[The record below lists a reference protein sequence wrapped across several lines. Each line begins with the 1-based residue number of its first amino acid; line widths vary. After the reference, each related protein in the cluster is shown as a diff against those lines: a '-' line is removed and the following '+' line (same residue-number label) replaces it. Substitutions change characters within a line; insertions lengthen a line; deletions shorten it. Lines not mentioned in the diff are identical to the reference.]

1 MNEFHKA
8 LAKNTAMN
16 TDTHELDL
24 LKFTRLVLDDD
35 PVILVEVLQ
44 TADRLQ
50 EQGRHQQAAVILQR
64 LAERLIQP
72 DCQLP
77 PLARCHLFAKL
88 GGVLTRLRNLSEAEA
103 WLRRAVALA
112 EESRLSELSRRD
124 FKRALERMLENTAE
138 KPITVAPSESPHR
151 TVPGKETAVAAA
163 GSTETIGSHSTD
175 KARRQVA
182 MQQLTCE
189 QRKLLE
195 WCGRERRSVDEI
207 AQKLGLPSSEVV
219 LRLSEAMN
227 RFNAAIRRLEAQS
240 SAEGTSAQ
248 SESAASIQLK

>member
-1 MNEFHKA
+1 
-8 LAKNTAMN
+8 MN

-24 LKFTRLVLDDD
+24 LNFARLVLDDD
-35 PVILVEVLQ
+35 PVVLVEVLQ

-50 EQGRHQQAAVILQR
+50 EQGRHQQAAEILQR
-64 LAERLIQP
+64 LAARLIQP
-72 DCQLP
+72 GCRLP

-88 GGVLTRLRNLSEAEA
+88 GGILTRLGNFSEAEA
-103 WLRRAVALA
+103 WLRRAVSLA
-112 EESRLSELSRRD
+112 EESQLSELSQRD
-124 FKRALERMLENTAE
+124 FKRSLERLLENTRE
-138 KPITVAPSESPHR
+138 KPVTNAPSESPHR
-151 TVPGKETAVAAA
+151 TVPGNETTIAAA

-182 MQQLTCE
+182 MHQLSFE
-189 QRKLLE
+189 QRQLLD

-207 AQKLGLPSSEVV
+207 AQKLGLPSTEVI

-240 SAEGTSAQ
+240 SAGDTSAHC
-248 SESAASIQLK
+248 ESAASIQQT